1 MAALM
6 GVEMIEAFLPIYLFV
21 VACGVVA
28 MAAYA
33 RGRNPTGWFVIALL
47 ITPILAF
54 AAVLSIP
61 KQERK
66 RKASLLDGRAFKDSE
81 V

>member
-1 MAALM
+1 M
-6 GVEMIEAFLPIYLFV
+6 GFFHFLLIYFV
-21 VACGVVA
+21 VASCGVVA
-28 MAAYA
+28 LAANA
-33 RGRNPTGWFVIALL
+33 RGRNPAAWFAIALL

-66 RKASLLDGRAFKDSE
+66 RKPSLLDGRAFKDESAG
-81 V
+81 